1 MRPRLRSSKRSRPG
15 GSAGFTIIEVV
26 LAMGLLLLGMSA
38 ILGLLSFG
46 AALARTAALRT
57 GAASAIEAV
66 VAELE
71 ESLFPLQVDPDT
83 GIARAGEPHVIQGR
97 PVPGH
102 PGLVYNAEP
111 IAVRGSDDGPD
122 VPQRYRVD
130 IDITWQ
136 SGGRRRAKTFT
147 ALLLREVPFGERLR
161 RQFIQRDLDP
171 LGSSLPP
178 PAVEPSAAKP

>member
-1 MRPRLRSSKRSRPG
+1 MMAAHAMRASRG
-15 GSAGFTIIEVV
+15 QAAAGFTIIEVV

-71 ESLFPLQVDPDT
+71 ESLFPLRVDPVT
-83 GIARAGEPHVIQGR
+83 GVAEVGEPHVIQGR

-102 PGLVYNAEP
+102 PGLVYNARP
-111 IAVRGSDDGPD
+111 VLVPGADDGPD

-136 SGGRRRAKTFT
+136 SGGRRRAKTFS

-161 RQFIQRDLDP
+161 RQFIQRELDP
-171 LGSSLPP
+171 LGAN
-178 PAVEPSAAKP
+178 PAPETAKPAAARP